1 MRFPQIAQRTEV
13 TMSFWE
19 KTPLDSLIVFAMA
32 AELYDALA
40 LIKPGSRSSGDRRVP
55 CAAVLA
61 GRALIAA
68 LAACAAT
75 LGTACGS
82 SSTSS
87 STSGGAVTAPPA
99 QPAPAACTNAGS
111 GRTDDFH
118 QQVALTAQ
126 LDGLQIGDIKVGT
139 GPQPKT
145 GQLVTVAYSGWLQD
159 GTLFD
164 SSRKPGGQPFAYQ
177 LGSGNAIQGFDEA
190 IATMHVGGIRRAVL
204 PPQLAYG
211 PQGQGPIPPN
221 ATLTF
226 DLELLCAS

>member
-1 MRFPQIAQRTEV
+1 MLARRHHT
-13 TMSFWE
+13 
-19 KTPLDSLIVFAMA
+19 
-32 AELYDALA
+32 ALA
-40 LIKPGSRSSGDRRVP
+40 TA
-55 CAAVLA
+55 AAVVALLGA
-61 GRALIAA
+61 G
-68 LAACAAT
+68 
-75 LGTACGS
+75 CGS

-87 STSGGAVTAPPA
+87 SSDAGKVAAGSLTGSCSTSAAGCAVS
-99 QPAPAACTNAGS
+99 PAPAGQPTPPPACTNPGS

-118 QQVALTAQ
+118 QQVTLTAQ
-126 LDGLQIGDIKVGT
+126 PDGLQIGDIKVGD
-139 GPQPKT
+139 GPQAKA

-177 LGSGNAIQGFDEA
+177 LGSGNAIPGFDEA
-190 IATMHVGGIRRAVL
+190 LTTMHVGGIRRAVL